1 MKILKTTADG
11 RFAIAGR
18 NEEAKE
24 ERFWSCRYF
33 VLDREKGDGILG
45 VDFETDS
52 LKTAEAALNMRVRSA
67 ARQTA
72 E

>member
-11 RFAIAGR
+11 RFAIAER

-33 VLDREKGDGILG
+33 VLDREKGDGLLG
-45 VDFETDS
+45 VDFETDD
-52 LKTAEAALNMRVRSA
+52 LKTAEAAIAVRSRVNLLA
-67 ARQTA
+67 AK
-72 E
+72 

>member
-11 RFAIAGR
+11 RFAIAER

-33 VLDREKGDGILG
+33 VLDRKKGDGLLG
-45 VDFETDS
+45 VDFETDD
-52 LKTAEAALNMRVRSA
+52 LKTAEAALAVRSRVAILA
-67 ARQTA
+67 AK
-72 E
+72 